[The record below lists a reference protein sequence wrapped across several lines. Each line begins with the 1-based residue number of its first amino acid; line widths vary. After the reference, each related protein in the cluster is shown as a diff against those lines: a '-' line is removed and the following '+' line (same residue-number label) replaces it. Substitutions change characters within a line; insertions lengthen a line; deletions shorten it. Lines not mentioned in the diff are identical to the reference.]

1 MWLGP
6 GAGSLLVS
14 TALGAGAKEGSTG
27 SFTPT
32 QGQTQTQ
39 QAEEVALR
47 EVRPG
52 LEEMEMNPEGTPNNP
67 GPLLFLRKLGCSCLV
82 TEVGETWMSEVN
94 LHRESP
100 SPKRRDSG
108 SLEQNKLF
116 GRRHRSRRAVQ

>member
-6 GAGSLLVS
+6 GAGRLLVS

-39 QAEEVALR
+39 QAEEVALG

-52 LEEMEMNPEGTPNNP
+52 LEEMEMNLEGTPSNP

-82 TEVGETWMSEVN
+82 TEVGRPGC
-94 LHRESP
+94 LR
-100 SPKRRDSG
+100 
-108 SLEQNKLF
+108 
-116 GRRHRSRRAVQ
+116 